1 VTCLIVAEIDVCVLA
16 NNHVLDYGPLGLVET
31 LETLGRAGLTGLGG
45 GSAAAARLADVA
57 GWGFLMFFASG
68 EHSTRS
74 VPMCS
79 RHSPNALLFGC
90 LTLVNGVFAVEKGEF
105 VIAGLLMAGGFI
117 AFYVLALSGDQIS
130 RRDGLLLTWC
140 TVLSHCSRSG
150 TWSAPLDAT
159 DRTSRTYLS
168 PHARRHGQRA
178 GGVSRH
184 RRDRRIATVDHRSR
198 EHAGV
203 PWPANTQVVGLV
215 AADVASRCGDPLDA
229 TTATGSAW
237 RAMRGAP

>member
-1 VTCLIVAEIDVCVLA
+1 MTCLIVAEIDVCVLA

-130 RRDGLLLTWC
+130 RRDGMLPTWCRTPEDMGNAREGFRVIVATDGSRPLIAALASTLAFPGPRTPRSSASSRPMWRRGVVILLTPRPLLEARGERC
-140 TVLSHCSRSG
+140 EALPSPPVAGRVSHDDG
-150 TWSAPLDAT
+150 
-159 DRTSRTYLS
+159 
-168 PHARRHGQRA
+168 
-178 GGVSRH
+178 
-184 RRDRRIATVDHRSR
+184 
-198 EHAGV
+198 
-203 PWPANTQVVGLV
+203 
-215 AADVASRCGDPLDA
+215 
-229 TTATGSAW
+229 
-237 RAMRGAP
+237 